1 MPAPPCLA
9 VNPSSSLQQTRERH
23 WGSPSPSS
31 FPGLSSSLGEH
42 LPTHGVRLAPTFE
55 ANPVNPKSTHPKAS
69 QLKLLQIS
77 IKTFRKTC
85 TLSKKSVPGIQVSIL
100 SFNPPLAGIPPAKS
114 QSEGF
119 KGTWG
124 CTRAPFSLVVGKLL
138 YLSKPLCVPLT
149 GRDNNNTRR
158 LGELSPRCSPQG
170 PGPPTPVSVNGSV
183 TAVITLSSAVSS
195 PGHLGGRTPETEAA
209 SSFPEGAW
217 RSPGKGYPGR
227 QEPCV
232 SLGVHR
238 SRWQVTHT
246 SVCPLSSSARPES
259 MCARL
264 FTHRHASCPRPRV
277 PRERRP
283 HGVPAALSP
292 VRLPQPETQDGGGL
306 CSWPPTRVHTARRAQ
321 CICI

>member
-9 VNPSSSLQQTRERH
+9 VNPSCCLQHTRERG
-23 WGSPSPSS
+23 WGSPSPSR

-55 ANPVNPKSTHPKAS
+55 ANPVNPKSTNPRAS

-77 IKTFRKTC
+77 IKTFRKEC
-85 TLSKKSVPGIQVSIL
+85 TLSKKSVPRSQVSIL
-100 SFNPPLAGIPPAKS
+100 SFNSPLAGIPSAKS

-149 GRDNNNTRR
+149 GRH

-170 PGPPTPVSVNGSV
+170 GGPPTPVSVNGSV
-183 TAVITLSSAVSS
+183 TAVITLSSAVPSA
-195 PGHLGGRTPETEAA
+195 GHLGGRIPEREAA

-217 RSPGKGYPGR
+217 RSPGKGYPRR

-232 SLGVHR
+232 S
-238 SRWQVTHT
+238 RWECTDQGGKSHT
-246 SVCPLSSSARPES
+246 PVCPVNVDLTGSQQRSARYTCPNQKPRTAGG
-259 MCARL
+259 CAPGL
-264 FTHRHASCPRPRV
+264 PPRYT
-277 PRERRP
+277 
-283 HGVPAALSP
+283 
-292 VRLPQPETQDGGGL
+292 LPGGPSVFAYNLHVLTQPF
-306 CSWPPTRVHTARRAQ
+306 
-321 CICI
+321 

>member
-1 MPAPPCLA
+1 MPEPPCLA
-9 VNPSSSLQQTRERH
+9 VNPSCSLQQTRERG
-23 WGSPSPSS
+23 WGSPSPSW

-55 ANPVNPKSTHPKAS
+55 ANPVHPKSTNPKAS

-77 IKTFRKTC
+77 IKTFRKEC
-85 TLSKKSVPGIQVSIL
+85 TLSKKSVPRSQVSTL
-100 SFNPPLAGIPPAKS
+100 SFNSPLAGIPSARS

-138 YLSKPLCVPLT
+138 YLKASVCSSD
-149 GRDNNNTRR
+149 RQDNNNTRH
-158 LGELSPRCSPQG
+158 LGELSPRCSPQRG
-170 PGPPTPVSVNGSV
+170 GPPTPVCVHGSV

-195 PGHLGGRTPETEAA
+195 AGHLGGRIPEREAA

-217 RSPGKGYPGR
+217 RGPGKRYRGR

-246 SVCPLSSSARPES
+246 C
-259 MCARL
+259 
-264 FTHRHASCPRPRV
+264 V

-292 VRLPQPETQDGGGL
+292 VHLPQPETQDGGGL
-306 CSWPPTRVHTARRAQ
+306 CSWPPTQVHTARRAQ